1 MPSRLRYGLLLGITA
16 ITLTF
21 FQVEYGHGA
30 YFVEYIYDN
39 AGNLVER
46 RMTLDDT
53 GPTGTVTINSGAAY
67 TNSANVSL
75 ALTCSDN
82 VSGCSQMRFS
92 NDGTWYSTPE
102 PYAASKAWTLTL
114 GQGTM
119 TVYAKFKDGAGNW
132 STAYTDTIVLDT
144 TPPTGTIAINGGATY
159 ANSTNVTLN
168 LTCNDTLSGCSQVQF
183 SNDGFNYAPPQQYA
197 ASKSWTLLTGD
208 GAKTV
213 YAMFQDGAGN
223 WSTY

>member
-1 MPSRLRYGLLLGITA
+1 
-16 ITLTF
+16 
-21 FQVEYGHGA
+21 
-30 YFVEYIYDN
+30 
-39 AGNLVER
+39 
-46 RMTLDDT
+46 
-53 GPTGTVTINSGAAY
+53 
-67 TNSANVSL
+67 
-75 ALTCSDN
+75 
-82 VSGCSQMRFS
+82 
-92 NDGTWYSTPE
+92 
-102 PYAASKAWTLTL
+102 
-114 GQGTM
+114 M